1 MNRFCAKIFNM
12 KKMILLM
19 FCLAT
24 LFCTQNITKAET
36 NISFVYINGSN
47 NNNEKMKNWFE
58 NGVKKLHPE
67 IEKQFESNEQ
77 IHQLMLS
84 KDGINIQAEP
94 EIFFWGDKSRT
105 NLDFVTGNL
114 DLSKDYSPTVAYHV
128 RSLITQFMHDA
139 IWVQKTHHMIPIV
152 QDLNEV
158 VKEEFKKG
166 NSTILFGYSAGTF
179 ITYEYLFNTLP
190 YLDVV
195 HLFNSIN
202 VPEEILEFASQN
214 PVNDTCIAA
223 LSEAKIGVVSSSG
236 HLIFDTNKETLKKNY
251 LLLNEAT
258 EKVCSPKGAVRG
270 IVNFASPLV
279 LFYSELADKD
289 YDVNFYNKI
298 MLKYIMENGLFML
311 SVNFREDPLAFP
323 SSKNL
328 TNKELEKRIGM
339 EFISP
344 RGFIYDNSGV
354 WSWRPFFLAHT
365 SYWSARKKFSKAVV
379 KSFVE
384 GYRFQYDPQFQEEIL
399 GK

>member
-1 MNRFCAKIFNM
+1 MFCAKIFNM
-12 KKMILLM
+12 KKMILSM
-19 FCLAT
+19 FCFAM
-24 LFCTQNITKAET
+24 LFGAQNIAQAEA
-36 NISFVYINGSN
+36 NVSFVYINGSN

-67 IEKQFESNEQ
+67 VKKQFETNEQ

-84 KDGINIQAEP
+84 NDGVNIKTEP
-94 EIFFWGDKSRT
+94 DIFFWGDRSKT
-105 NLDFVTGNL
+105 DLEFVTGNL

-139 IWVQKTHHMIPIV
+139 IWVQKTHHMLPIV
-152 QDLNEV
+152 QNLNET
-158 VKEEFKKG
+158 VKEECKKG
-166 NSTILFGYSAGTF
+166 NTTILFGYSAGTF

-190 YLDVV
+190 YLNVV
-195 HLFNSIN
+195 HLFKNID
-202 VPEEILEFASQN
+202 VPQEVREFAAKN

-223 LSEAKIGVVSSSG
+223 LSEAKIGVVTSSG
-236 HLIFDTNKETLKKNY
+236 HLVFDSNAESLKKHY
-251 LLLNEAT
+251 LSLDEAT

-298 MLKYIMENGLFML
+298 MLKYMMDNGMFML

-323 SSKNL
+323 SSRNL
-328 TNKELEKRIGM
+328 TNEELEKRIGM
-339 EFISP
+339 NFSDP
-344 RGFIYDNSGV
+344 GGFIYDNSGV

-365 SYWSARKKFSKAVV
+365 SYWSARKRVSKAIV
-379 KSFVE
+379 KSFIE
-384 GYRFQYDPQFQEEIL
+384 GYRFQYDPKFQEKIL
-399 GK
+399 DKQ

>member
-1 MNRFCAKIFNM
+1 M
-12 KKMILLM
+12 KKKILSA
-19 FCLAT
+19 FCILAF
-24 LFCTQNITKAET
+24 LFGVHNIANAET
-36 NISFVYINGSN
+36 NVSFVYINGSN

-67 IEKQFESNEQ
+67 IKKQFETNEQ
-77 IHQLMLS
+77 IRQLLLS
-84 KDGINIQAEP
+84 KSKINIKTEP
-94 EIFFWGDKSRT
+94 DIFFWGDRSKN

-139 IWVQKTHHMIPIV
+139 IWVQKPHHMLPIV
-152 QDLNEV
+152 QNLNEI
-158 VKEEFKKG
+158 VKEECKKG
-166 NSTILFGYSAGTF
+166 NTTILFGYSAGTF

-190 YLDVV
+190 YINIQYLFSNIDVPDEV
-195 HLFNSIN
+195 R
-202 VPEEILEFASQN
+202 EFATQN

-223 LSEAKIGVVSSSG
+223 LSKAQIGVVSSSG
-236 HLIFDTNKETLKKNY
+236 HLIFDKNAESLKKHY
-251 LLLNEAT
+251 LLLDEAT
-258 EKVCSPKGAVRG
+258 ESVCSPKGAVRG

-298 MLKYIMENGLFML
+298 MLKYIMENGMFML

-328 TNKELEKRIGM
+328 TYEELEKRIGM
-339 EFISP
+339 QFADP
-344 RGFIYDNSGV
+344 NGFIYDNSGV

-365 SYWSARKKFSKAVV
+365 SYWSAGKRFSKAVV
-379 KSFVE
+379 NSFIE
-384 GYRFQYDPQFQEEIL
+384 GYRFQYDPAFREQIL
-399 GK
+399 EKQ